1 MCALLVYQCLIV
13 PTNENVQ
20 MKQASAATFQNIE
33 LARNSLGINAEVGM
47 ELVQVKPATCHELR
61 NKITQK
67 LLISLYS
74 SAVLFMFIKFVLLLF
89 WSLEET
95 FAMDEVTEDED
106 VKVEENEIKVEILEE
121 EHDEARMCDVCS
133 AVCKSVRAL
142 QKHKKVKHDTRQCPE
157 CGISV
162 EGMDK
167 LRYHKSLIT
176 NYKFQIS

>member
-1 MCALLVYQCLIV
+1 
-13 PTNENVQ
+13 
-20 MKQASAATFQNIE
+20 
-33 LARNSLGINAEVGM
+33 M

-95 FAMDEVTEDED
+95 FAVDEVTEDED

-121 EHDEARMCDVCS
+121 HDEDRMCDVCS
-133 AVCKSVRAL
+133 AVCN
-142 QKHKKVKHDTRQCPE
+142 
-157 CGISV
+157 
-162 EGMDK
+162 
-167 LRYHKSLIT
+167 RYHKSLIT
-176 NYKFQIS
+176 NYKQITNYTQVSQEESQNLQMYKL

>member
-1 MCALLVYQCLIV
+1 
-13 PTNENVQ
+13 
-20 MKQASAATFQNIE
+20 
-33 LARNSLGINAEVGM
+33 M

-74 SAVLFMFIKFVLLLF
+74 SAVLFMLIKFVLLLF

-121 EHDEARMCDVCS
+121 HDEARMCDVCS

-142 QKHKKVKHDTRQCPE
+142 QKHKKVKHDTRQCICQE
-157 CGISV
+157 CCISV

-167 LRYHKSLIT
+167 LRRYHKSLIT
-176 NYKFQIS
+176 NYKQITHYTQVSQEESQNLQRYKL